1 MEKLIR
7 AMIARGEVLEA
18 VNTLIELLPE
28 GELSNEMVLHS
39 SRLVSTRRNLR
50 MNLISREEAERTKAQ
65 VTGSL
70 ALERHELAHHLLHAG
85 GVLDLLDGVGL
96 DHGFGERGREFTPM
110 QARGRRC

>member
-50 MNLISREEAERTKAQ
+50 MNLISFSPFACDSKT
-65 VTGSL
+65 SISI
-70 ALERHELAHHLLHAG
+70 
-85 GVLDLLDGVGL
+85 
-96 DHGFGERGREFTPM
+96 GRKVN
-110 QARGRRC
+110 Q